1 MTTLSPGSCS
11 GDTYLRLYD
20 RSTGYQLA
28 YNDQYGGTD
37 CSQITYTFY
46 SSCRTYELREGCW
59 SSYSCSGQVYYSGSS
74 VSSAPT
80 ALPTTSPS
88 NVLTAT
94 PSAVSTDT
102 PTTEPTVT
110 PTKVPSLDEDTLSGG
125 EIAGIAIG
133 SIAFVLIV
141 VAGVAYYFLIIQP
154 AATTAGTTAYTA
166 ASTARGE
173 VYALKS
179 PTQSPLVAGP
189 MNLGRDAMVPVA
201 AEVEFTTLV
210 VQ

>member
-1 MTTLSPGSCS
+1 
-11 GDTYLRLYD
+11 
-20 RSTGYQLA
+20 
-28 YNDQYGGTD
+28 
-37 CSQITYTFY
+37 
-46 SSCRTYELREGCW
+46 
-59 SSYSCSGQVYYSGSS
+59 VYYSGSS

-133 SIAFVLIV
+133 SIAFVIIV

-179 PTQSPLVAGP
+179 PTQSPLVP

-210 VQ
+210 YVVQPSAPTELPSTNDA